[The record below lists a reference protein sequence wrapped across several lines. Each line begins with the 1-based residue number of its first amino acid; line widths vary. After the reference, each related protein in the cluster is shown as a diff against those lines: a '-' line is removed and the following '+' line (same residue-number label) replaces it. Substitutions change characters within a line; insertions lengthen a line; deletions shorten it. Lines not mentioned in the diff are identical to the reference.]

1 MQHLRLCTHW
11 IFTLLSS
18 LSPPLPP
25 NAHCTD
31 IRVTCQTRSPR
42 SSSTSS
48 LKQRC
53 QFNSKRKLL
62 PSSAKPSACISP
74 QLATINNGNYVNVS
88 LKWPSG
94 RMPEEKKKLKDV
106 ARKKKRWNVSAIHM
120 VTTCVALHESRDMY
134 ACTTRSCTVQTFQY
148 APPAK

>member
-1 MQHLRLCTHW
+1 MRALCVDRILSTRRRGCCVVLVKARGYGGGNCCLMVLVEIPTFSVSTRALHA
-11 IFTLLSS
+11 TLKTMHTLDFY
-18 LSPPLPP
+18 LAFVVVPPLPP

-42 SSSTSS
+42 SSSTFSP
-48 LKQRC
+48 KQRC

-94 RMPEEKKKLKDV
+94 RMPEEKK
-106 ARKKKRWNVSAIHM
+106 N
-120 VTTCVALHESRDMY
+120 
-134 ACTTRSCTVQTFQY
+134 
-148 APPAK
+148 